1 MDIQIQSLG
10 FDADKK
16 LLNFINSK
24 VSKLFKLYDGITSA
38 EVTLRLQ
45 NSQSD
50 ENKLAEIKLEVPK
63 LSLFAKKQSK
73 TFEEAIDNVITA
85 LKRQLTKNKE
95 KLRGV

>member
-16 LLNFINSK
+16 LLDFIKSK
-24 VSKLFKLYDGITSA
+24 MSKLFKLYDGITNV
-38 EVTLRLQ
+38 EITLRLQ

-50 ENKLAEIKLEVPK
+50 NNKIAEVKLEVPK
-63 LSLFAKKQSK
+63 SSLFAKKQSK

-85 LKRQLTKNKE
+85 LKKQLTKNKE
-95 KLRGV
+95 KIRGI

>member
-16 LLNFINSK
+16 LLKFINSK
-24 VSKLFKLYDGITSA
+24 VSKLFKLYDGITNA

-45 NSQSD
+45 HSQSD
-50 ENKLAEIKLEVPK
+50 ENKLAEVRLEVPK
-63 LSLFAKKQSK
+63 SSLFAKKQSK

-95 KLRGV
+95 KIRGI